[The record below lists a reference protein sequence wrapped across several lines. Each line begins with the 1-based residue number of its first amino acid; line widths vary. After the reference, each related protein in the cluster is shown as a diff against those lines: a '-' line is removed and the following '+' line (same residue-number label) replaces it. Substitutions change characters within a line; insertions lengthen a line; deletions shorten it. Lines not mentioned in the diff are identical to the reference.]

1 MVKFIALYRQ
11 PADTALFDEHYTSV
25 HTPLV
30 EKVPGLKKLEVTR
43 ISGTPMGKPAGYY
56 LMAEM
61 YFADADSFKTA
72 MASSENRAAGK
83 DLMSFAGDIVEM
95 MVGETVE

>member
-1 MVKFIALYRQ
+1 MVKLIAMYRQ
-11 PADTALFDEHYTSV
+11 PSDTAAFDEHYTNV

-43 ISGTPMGKPAGYY
+43 ITGTPMGKPSPYY
-56 LMAEM
+56 LIAQM
-61 YFADADSFKTA
+61 YFENQDAFQTA

-95 MVGETVE
+95 MVGETED